1 MNMQAKAPYKPDF
14 NRLATTLR
22 GGKADRVPLMELGIH
37 PDHMQAFLGHPIA
50 TLMDK
55 IDFYQRAGYDYVK
68 LTLPFDLKVRPSEA
82 TGEASKGSNLDR
94 SAWGTEGAGV
104 ITTEDEFEAMNWPE
118 VTDELFREYEMAE
131 KILPDD
137 MQLVGQHGDIFTFTW
152 ELMGFQT
159 FSFALVENPQL
170 VERLFQRVGET
181 IYSLFERMARFSR
194 VGALFY
200 SDDIAYQSGLMV
212 SPAVLRKH
220 LFPWMKKIGDLCQAR
235 DLPFI
240 YHSDG
245 KLWEVM
251 EDLHDCGVTAL
262 QPIEP
267 QAWDIRE
274 VKERFGHWF
283 ALVGNVDVDLL
294 SRGTPEQVQETAS
307 NLIASV
313 GQDGGYCL
321 GSGNTI
327 PAYARPENYLAMLK
341 TAWEKG
347 SLE

>member
-1 MNMQAKAPYKPDF
+1 MQTKAPYEPDF
-14 NRLATTLR
+14 NRLARTLR

-37 PDHMQAFLGHPIA
+37 PDHMQAFLGHPVVK
-50 TLMDK
+50 LMDK
-55 IDFYQRAGYDYVK
+55 IDFYRRAGYDYVK
-68 LTLPFDLKVRPSEA
+68 LTLPFDLKVRPSEPDKN
-82 TGEASKGSNLDR
+82 ENLDR
-94 SAWGTEGAGV
+94 SAWGTEGSGV
-104 ITTEDEFEAMNWPE
+104 ITTDEEFQAMNWPQ

-137 MQLVGQHGDIFTFTW
+137 MQLVGQHGDIFTYTW

-170 VERLFQRVGET
+170 VEKVFQRLGET
-181 IYSLFERMARFSR
+181 IYSLFERMARFAR

-212 SPAVLRKH
+212 SPAVLRKF
-220 LFPWMKKIGDLCQAR
+220 LFPWMKKIGDLCKAK
-235 DLPFI
+235 DMPFI

-251 EDLHDCGVTAL
+251 ADLHDCGVTAL

-274 VKERFGHWF
+274 VKDRYGHWF

-294 SRGTPEQVQETAS
+294 SRGTPEQVRETATH
-307 NLIASV
+307 LITSV

-321 GSGNTI
+321 GSGNTV
-327 PAYARPENYLAMLK
+327 PAYARPENYMAMLQ